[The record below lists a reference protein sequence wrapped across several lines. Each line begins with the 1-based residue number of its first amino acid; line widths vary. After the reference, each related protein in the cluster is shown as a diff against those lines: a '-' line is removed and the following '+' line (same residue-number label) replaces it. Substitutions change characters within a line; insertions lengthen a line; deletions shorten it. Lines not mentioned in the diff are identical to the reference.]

1 MFQKYCVRLSIF
13 LLALMM
19 VSCSNS
25 CNPSPEITKSKEFL
39 DAGMFDQAVIL
50 LKQEVQSNPKNAQ
63 AHMLLGV
70 AYYGQGTYPTAEQ
83 ELNTA
88 FVMEMSLRPEAS
100 KRLYGIAKLL
110 VKTDKSKAGTL
121 LKKAKEFD
129 SSLEKDEE
137 FFFLTNIDTEQN
149 PANKMN
155 AAKSYLTLF
164 PAGAN
169 TAQAI
174 YEVAEGLLKS
184 GDSVQAKTY
193 FTQVATQFPAT
204 EWGKK
209 SNEHLSSLAEKSKKI
224 DPFAPPNG
232 QEENP
237 YLKKPKASNS
247 QEENPYL
254 KKKDPFQ

>member
-1 MFQKYCVRLSIF
+1 MIQKYCVWFLIF

-19 VSCSNS
+19 VSCSIFWDS
-25 CNPSPEITKSKEFL
+25 SHEITKSKEFL

-110 VKTDKSKAGTL
+110 VKTDKSKASTL
-121 LKKAKEFD
+121 LRKAKEFD

-149 PANKMN
+149 PTNRMN

-164 PAGAN
+164 PSGAN

-174 YEVAEGLLKS
+174 YELAEGLWKS
-184 GDSVQAKTY
+184 GDRVQAKTY
-193 FTQVATQFPAT
+193 FTQVSTQFPAT

-209 SNEHLSSLAEKSKKI
+209 ASERLTNLEKEEKEKGKT
-224 DPFAPPNG
+224 DKFVPPEIG
-232 QEENP
+232 
-237 YLKKPKASNS
+237 
-247 QEENPYL
+247 
-254 KKKDPFQ
+254 